1 MLEDNSFGSTSD
13 ASENPMALLL
23 NDSFD
28 IDIPTAGA
36 IRDGEVV
43 DFNGK
48 EILVDIG
55 AKSEGLIL
63 SDEID
68 SLDDET
74 REILAIGNSVRVM
87 VVSPEDRNGNIILS
101 YTKALQEH
109 DWITATELLE
119 SQETFEGKAVG
130 YNRGGLL
137 VKLGQVRGFVP
148 ASQLGSH
155 RRSRGSRLS
164 NEERLAS
171 IVGETITAKVIEV
184 DRGRNRLI
192 LSERAAMREIRAAQR
207 EKVLSQIEIGETRP
221 GRIVNLA
228 DFGAF
233 VDIGGIEGLVHL
245 SELSWKRV
253 DHPSEVL
260 AVGDDV
266 EVYVLNV
273 DTERNRVGLS
283 LKRLQPD
290 PWTIIRTVYSEGELV
305 EATVTNLTRY
315 GAFARLNDDYAL
327 EGLIHVS
334 ELAEEHIEHPQ
345 DVVRKG
351 QIVAARIIRID
362 PDQRQLGLSLKQVS
376 SPKYMEAD
384 LAMASDAAADLDVE
398 DVEDVGEVETIED
411 IVEVEEVED
420 VADVEDI
427 EDVDE
432 VVDVEDVAD
441 VEDIEDV
448 VQVVDVAGE

>member
-207 EKVLSQIEIGETRP
+207 
-221 GRIVNLA
+221 
-228 DFGAF
+228 
-233 VDIGGIEGLVHL
+233 
-245 SELSWKRV
+245 
-253 DHPSEVL
+253 
-260 AVGDDV
+260 
-266 EVYVLNV
+266 
-273 DTERNRVGLS
+273 
-283 LKRLQPD
+283 
-290 PWTIIRTVYSEGELV
+290 
-305 EATVTNLTRY
+305 
-315 GAFARLNDDYAL
+315 
-327 EGLIHVS
+327 
-334 ELAEEHIEHPQ
+334 
-345 DVVRKG
+345 
-351 QIVAARIIRID
+351 
-362 PDQRQLGLSLKQVS
+362 
-376 SPKYMEAD
+376 
-384 LAMASDAAADLDVE
+384 
-398 DVEDVGEVETIED
+398 
-411 IVEVEEVED
+411 
-420 VADVEDI
+420 
-427 EDVDE
+427 
-432 VVDVEDVAD
+432 
-441 VEDIEDV
+441 
-448 VQVVDVAGE
+448 

>member
-1 MLEDNSFGSTSD
+1 MAMLLD
-13 ASENPMALLL
+13 
-23 NDSFD
+23 DSFE
-28 IDIPTAGA
+28 IDIPSAGEV
-36 IRDGEVV
+36 RDGEVI
-43 DFNGK
+43 DYNGK

-63 SDEID
+63 SDEVD
-68 SLDDET
+68 SLDDDSKEK
-74 REILAIGNSVRVM
+74 LAVGNSVRVL
-87 VVSPEDRNGNIILS
+87 VVSTEDRNGNIILS
-101 YTKALQEH
+101 YTKALQEQ
-109 DWITATELLE
+109 DWILAAELLE
-119 SQETFEGKAVG
+119 SQEVFHGDAVG

-155 RRSRGSRLS
+155 RRARGIRGS

-171 IVGETITAKVIEV
+171 IVGEEITAKVIEV

-192 LSERAAMREIRAAQR
+192 LSERAAMKEIRAAQR
-207 EKVLSQIEIGETRP
+207 EEVLGHIVVGETRP
-221 GRIVNLA
+221 GHIVNLT

-253 DHPSEVL
+253 DHPSEVVS
-260 AVGDDV
+260 VGDDV
-266 EVYVLNV
+266 EVYVINV
-273 DTERNRVGLS
+273 DVERFRVGLS

-290 PWTIIRTVYSEGELV
+290 PWTIIRSVYYEGELV
-305 EATVTNLTRY
+305 EATITHLTRY
-315 GAFARLNDDYAL
+315 GAFARLDDDYAL

-351 QIVAARIIRID
+351 QVVAARIIRID

-384 LAMASDAAADLDVE
+384 LARAADAEVEADLTRADDVQIE
-398 DVEDVGEVETIED
+398 ADVVMANDVDMEADLALAGDGAMDAHMDVVGE
-411 IVEVEEVED
+411 
-420 VADVEDI
+420 
-427 EDVDE
+427 
-432 VVDVEDVAD
+432 
-441 VEDIEDV
+441 
-448 VQVVDVAGE
+448 